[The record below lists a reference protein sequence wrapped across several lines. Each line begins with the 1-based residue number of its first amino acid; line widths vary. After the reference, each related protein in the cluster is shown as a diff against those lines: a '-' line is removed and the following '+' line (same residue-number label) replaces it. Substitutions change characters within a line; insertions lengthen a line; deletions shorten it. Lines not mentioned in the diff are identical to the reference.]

1 MFRCHGNV
9 SGRSIANTLHIICNR
24 VLEEKRRAKERSSKS
39 QKQGSDLLNAPV
51 SSTARGGLLIGW
63 FVKIRKLLRGGGYLN
78 MFESTG
84 TCHRPT
90 KSHAF
95 CVRHTHFGPFSR
107 SHASKQNPHAFCNK
121 LLGLFKFLNFIQNPS
136 KIPLS

>member
-24 VLEEKRRAKERSSKS
+24 VLEEKRKAKERSSKS

-63 FVKIRKLLRGGGYLN
+63 FVKIRKLLREGGIL
-78 MFESTG
+78 
-84 TCHRPT
+84 TCL
-90 KSHAF
+90 K
-95 CVRHTHFGPFSR
+95 VRGPATDLPSHTHF
-107 SHASKQNPHAFCNK
+107 A
-121 LLGLFKFLNFIQNPS
+121 
-136 KIPLS
+136 